1 MPPSGVTME
10 VTVSSRS
17 PEIVAVA
24 QAETQRETQ
33 QAANNIVS
41 GAKARSRVDTGAM
54 KAGWQ
59 SRRAEGEHTYEVFNP
74 VYYTVFNEYGTVN
87 MSAQPMLTPAVEEER
102 QMFPDRLREIWIQ
115 LAMGPGLLR
124 PEGRFTQAAGAH
136 SPGSLF
142 G

>member
-1 MPPSGVTME
+1 MAVEMTAE
-10 VTVSSRS
+10 VSSRI

-54 KAGWQ
+54 EAGWQ
-59 SRRAEGEHTYEVFNP
+59 SRRGIEPNTYEVFNP
-74 VYYTVFNEYGTVN
+74 VYYTIFNEYGTVN
-87 MSAQPMLTPAVEEER
+87 MSAQPMLAPAVEEER
-102 QMFPDRLREIWIQ
+102 QQFPERLREIWVQ

-124 PEGRFTQAAGAH
+124 MGRFTGAAEAH
-136 SPGSLF
+136 SPGSTFL